1 MALLEAQDLTL
12 AYDALNIVDELSL
25 RLPAG
30 EVTIIVGANGCGKS
44 TLLRGL
50 SRLLKPAGGKV
61 LLNGEDIH
69 TRPAR
74 EVAKLLGLL
83 PQIPTAPDGITVRE
97 LIGRGRYPHQGWFKR
112 FSSEDE
118 AAVARAMAVTGTTDL
133 AERPIDELSGGQR
146 QRVWIAMALA
156 QETEL
161 LLLDEPTTYLDVAHQ
176 LEVLDVISELNRTR
190 GTTVVIVLHD
200 LNLAAR
206 YADHLVALKE
216 GKIVAAGHPA
226 AVVTEEMVKNVFGM
240 PCRVIPD
247 PVAGTPLVLPIGRHR
262 VLRAESVLAA
272 KGIHRTTNPDARLD
286 AGPVP
291 SAAPA
296 PPAADAQPA
305 RKAKGSAGP
314 EAGGVGNAATGVL
327 ADASAGTVAEAA
339 KRETPVPA
347 GDQAPQRAEEISE
360 MLAFAT
366 HVVAVQEIGENF
378 KRITL
383 SGADLAHFGAG
394 DSPLDLR
401 IKLMIQPAAEP
412 GTPKAGLPA
421 EFGSLRPGAWLSRA
435 QATGWYRRWLALPA
449 ESRGAMRTY
458 TVRALRPAG
467 HRDNRGSD
475 AEIDIDFVL
484 HLRTENGKL
493 TGGPATVWAARAMA
507 GDGLLL
513 LGPNAALCGPDY
525 GGIEFRPGSAK
536 RILLAGDE
544 TAAPAICSILESLP
558 AGITGHALIEV
569 PDTGDIQGS
578 STRSGVSVQWLPRGS
593 HPHGELLAAA
603 VRDVVAIPAAGAV
616 MPGADP
622 EDVDVDT
629 QILWETATASTQPFY
644 AWLAGE
650 AEMIKGMRRYLV
662 REAGMDRKQVAFMG
676 YWRRGKSEN

>member
-1 MALLEAQDLTL
+1 MALLQAQDLTL
-12 AYDALNIVDELSL
+12 AYDSVSIVDELSL
-25 RLPAG
+25 ELPTG

-50 SRLLKPAGGKV
+50 ARLLKPAGGKV
-61 LLNGEDIH
+61 LLDGDDIH

-74 EVAKLLGLL
+74 EVAKMLGLL
-83 PQIPTAPDGITVRE
+83 PQTPTAPDGITVRE
-97 LIGRGRYPHQGWFKR
+97 LVGRGRYPHQGWFKR
-112 FSSEDE
+112 WNAEDE
-118 AAVARAMAVTGTTDL
+118 AAVERAMSLTSTLEL
-133 AERPIDELSGGQR
+133 AERPVDELSGGQR

-262 VLRAESVLAA
+262 VLRTESVLAA
-272 KGIHRTTNPDARLD
+272 KGIYRTQDQVTELSTAGSNSPTVAAQDTHRTA
-286 AGPVP
+286 
-291 SAAPA
+291 S
-296 PPAADAQPA
+296 
-305 RKAKGSAGP
+305 S
-314 EAGGVGNAATGVL
+314 EAGLVTTS
-327 ADASAGTVAEAA
+327 ASDDNSIAPENFGEEAL
-339 KRETPVPA
+339 VPA
-347 GDQAPQRAEEISE
+347 SNISE
-360 MLAFAT
+360 MLAFST
-366 HVVAVQEIGENF
+366 RVVATDTLGDNF

-383 SGADLAHFGAG
+383 AGNDLAHFGAG
-394 DSPLDLR
+394 DAPWDLR
-401 IKLMIQPAAEP
+401 IKLMFQAAGKSGIQGSAHLGAFE
-412 GTPKAGLPA
+412 
-421 EFGSLRPGAWLSRA
+421 SLRPDALITAS
-435 QATGWYRRWLALPA
+435 QATGWYKRWLAEPE
-449 ESRGAMRTY
+449 ESRGLMRTY

-467 HRDNRGSD
+467 HRDNRGTE

-484 HLRTENGKL
+484 HLKNEDGKPG
-493 TGGPATVWAARAMA
+493 GGPATNWAATAQA
-507 GDGLLL
+507 GDRLMV
-513 LGPNAALCGPDY
+513 LGPNAALCTADY
-525 GGIEFRPGSAK
+525 GGIEFRPGTAK

-569 PDTGDIQGS
+569 PDTSDIQGS

-593 HPHGELLAAA
+593 HPHGELLASA
-603 VRDVVAIPAAGAV
+603 VRATVAIPGAGAV
-616 MPGADP
+616 VTGAEP
-622 EDVDVDT
+622 EEIDVDE
-629 QILWETATASTQPFY
+629 QILWETSTASTQPFY

-650 AEMIKGMRRYLV
+650 AGTIKELRRYLV
-662 REAGMDRKQVAFMG
+662 RDAGMDRKQVAFMG
-676 YWRRGKSEN
+676 YWRRGKAEG

>member
-12 AYDALNIVDELSL
+12 AYDAVSIVDELSL
-25 RLPAG
+25 QLPTG

-61 LLNGEDIH
+61 LLDGQDIH
-69 TRPAR
+69 NRPAR

-83 PQIPTAPDGITVRE
+83 PQTPTAPDGITVRE

-112 FSSEDE
+112 FSAEDE
-118 AAVARAMAVTGTTDL
+118 AAVARAMAVTGTTEL

-206 YADHLVALKE
+206 YADHLVALKH

-272 KGIHRTTNPDARLD
+272 KGIHRTTNPDARLEAGPD
-286 AGPVP
+286 AGGAAETATDSVVEEPTGT
-291 SAAPA
+291 AAAEADAPA
-296 PPAADAQPA
+296 PAAPHV
-305 RKAKGSAGP
+305 P
-314 EAGGVGNAATGVL
+314 E
-327 ADASAGTVAEAA
+327 
-339 KRETPVPA
+339 
-347 GDQAPQRAEEISE
+347 RAEEISE

-366 HVVAVQEIGENF
+366 HVVAVQGIGENF

-383 SGADLAHFGAG
+383 AGADLAHFGAG

-401 IKLMIQPAAEP
+401 IKLMIPPAAEP
-412 GTPKAGLPA
+412 GVPDAGLPA
-421 EFGSLRPGAWLSRA
+421 EFASLRPGARLTRA
-435 QATGWYRRWLALPA
+435 EATGWYRRWLALPA

-467 HRDNRGSD
+467 HRDNRGTE

-493 TGGPATVWAARAMA
+493 AGGPATVWAARAKA
-507 GDGLLL
+507 GDELLL
-513 LGPNAALCGPDY
+513 LGPNAGLCGPDY

-616 MPGADP
+616 LPGADP

>member
-12 AYDALNIVDELSL
+12 AYDAVSIVDELSL
-25 RLPAG
+25 QLPAG

-50 SRLLKPAGGKV
+50 ARLLKPAGGKV

-74 EVAKLLGLL
+74 EVAKMLGLL
-83 PQIPTAPDGITVRE
+83 PQTPTAPDGITVRE

-118 AAVARAMAVTGTTDL
+118 AAVARAMTVTGTTDL

-206 YADHLVALKE
+206 YADHLVALKH
-216 GKIVAAGHPA
+216 GRIVAAGHPA
-226 AVVTEEMVKNVFGM
+226 AVVTEELVKDVFGM

-291 SAAPA
+291 SEV
-296 PPAADAQPA
+296 PAAGA
-305 RKAKGSAGP
+305 SA
-314 EAGGVGNAATGVL
+314 AATAPGTASPAAEGVT
-327 ADASAGTVAEAA
+327 DAATESLVESAAGTVAATQDGDAA
-339 KRETPVPA
+339 APA
-347 GDQAPQRAEEISE
+347 EQDMPERAEEISE

-366 HVVAVQEIGENF
+366 SVVAVQGIGENF

-383 SGADLAHFGAG
+383 AGADLAYFGAG
-394 DSPLDLR
+394 GSPLDLR

-412 GTPKAGLPA
+412 GTPAAALPS
-421 EFGSLRPGAWLSRA
+421 EFESLRPGAWLSRA
-435 QATGWYRRWLALPA
+435 EATGWYRRWLALPA

-467 HRDNRGSD
+467 HRDNRGTE

-484 HLRTENGKL
+484 HLRTVNGKPA
-493 TGGPATVWAARAMA
+493 GGPATVWAARAKA
-507 GDGLLL
+507 GDELLL
-513 LGPNAALCGPDY
+513 LGPNAGLCGPDY
-525 GGIEFRPGSAK
+525 GGIEFRPGTAK

-544 TAAPAICSILESLP
+544 TAAPAICSILEALP

-622 EDVDVDT
+622 EDVDVDI

>member
-12 AYDALNIVDELSL
+12 AYDAVSIVDELSL
-25 RLPAG
+25 QLPAG

-50 SRLLKPAGGKV
+50 ARLLKPAGGKV
-61 LLNGEDIH
+61 LLDGQDIH

-74 EVAKLLGLL
+74 EVAKVLGLL
-83 PQIPTAPDGITVRE
+83 PQTPVAPDGITVRE
-97 LIGRGRYPHQGWFKR
+97 LVGRGRYPHQGWFKR
-112 FSSEDE
+112 WNAEDE
-118 AAVARAMAVTGTTDL
+118 AAVERAMTLTGTTDL

-206 YADHLVALKE
+206 YADHLVALKH

-226 AVVTEEMVKNVFGM
+226 AVVTEDLVKNVFGM

-272 KGIHRTTNPDARLD
+272 RGIYRTQPPAVEPESGIG
-286 AGPVP
+286 APVP
-291 SAAPA
+291 AAATAVEEPEAPA
-296 PPAADAQPA
+296 ASTGEQPVGAAAQAP
-305 RKAKGSAGP
+305 
-314 EAGGVGNAATGVL
+314 
-327 ADASAGTVAEAA
+327 VAEASPL
-339 KRETPVPA
+339 R
-347 GDQAPQRAEEISE
+347 RAEEISE

-366 HVVAVQEIGENF
+366 RVVDVASVGANF
-378 KRITL
+378 KRVTFA
-383 SGADLAHFGAG
+383 GADLAHFGAG
-394 DSPLDLR
+394 DAPLDLR
-401 IKLMIQPAAEP
+401 IKLMIPPAPTHGASALENATGAE
-412 GTPKAGLPA
+412 LPD
-421 EFGSLRPGAWLSRA
+421 EFSSLRPGALLAEDEAS
-435 QATGWYRRWLALPA
+435 GWYRRWLALP
-449 ESRGAMRTY
+449 EGERGSMRTY
-458 TVRALRPAG
+458 TARALRPAG
-467 HRDNRGSD
+467 HRDNRGD
-475 AEIDIDFVL
+475 EPELDIDFVL
-484 HLRTENGKL
+484 HLRTEGGRL
-493 TGGPATVWAARAMA
+493 TGGPATVWAAQAQL
-507 GDGLLL
+507 GDELLI
-513 LGPNAALCGPDY
+513 LGPNSALCDASY
-525 GGIEFRPGSAK
+525 GGIEFRPGTAT

-569 PDTGDIQGS
+569 PNTEDIQGS

-593 HPHGELLAAA
+593 HPHGELLASA
-603 VRDVVAIPAAGAV
+603 VRAAVAIPAAGAV
-616 MPGADP
+616 VTGAEP
-622 EDVDVDT
+622 EDVDVDET
-629 QILWETATASTQPFY
+629 ILWETATASTQPFY

-650 AEMIKGMRRYLV
+650 AGMIKELRRYLV
-662 REAGMDRKQVAFMG
+662 RDAGMDRKQVAFMG
-676 YWRRGKSEN
+676 YWRRGKSEG

>member
-1 MALLEAQDLTL
+1 MAQLQAQDLTL
-12 AYDALNIVDELSL
+12 AYDSVSIVDELSL
-25 RLPAG
+25 ELPTG

-50 SRLLKPAGGKV
+50 ARLLKPAGGQV
-61 LLNGEDIH
+61 LLDGSDIH

-74 EVAKLLGLL
+74 EVAKMLGLL
-83 PQIPTAPDGITVRE
+83 PQTPTAPDGISVRE
-97 LIGRGRYPHQGWFKR
+97 LVGRGRYPHQGWFKR
-112 FSSEDE
+112 WNSEDE
-118 AAVARAMAVTGTTDL
+118 AAVERAMALTSTLEL
-133 AERPIDELSGGQR
+133 AERPVDELSGGQR

-262 VLRAESVLAA
+262 VLRTESVLAA
-272 KGIHRTTNPDARLD
+272 KGIYRTQDPAIELSTNAKSLANSTVQSTAHTASSETGFLATDATGKD
-286 AGPVP
+286 TKTPENSGIEAPK
-291 SAAPA
+291 SAA
-296 PPAADAQPA
+296 
-305 RKAKGSAGP
+305 S
-314 EAGGVGNAATGVL
+314 
-327 ADASAGTVAEAA
+327 
-339 KRETPVPA
+339 
-347 GDQAPQRAEEISE
+347 ISE
-360 MLAFAT
+360 MLAFST
-366 HVVAVQEIGENF
+366 RVVATDELGDNF

-383 SGADLAHFGAG
+383 AGSDLAHFGAG
-394 DSPLDLR
+394 DAPWDLR
-401 IKLMIQPAAEP
+401 IKLMFQAA
-412 GTPKAGLPA
+412 GNSSTKGLA
-421 EFGSLRPGAWLSRA
+421 HLGAFESLRPDALITSA
-435 QATGWYRRWLALPA
+435 QATGWYKTWLAEPE
-449 ESRGAMRTY
+449 ESRGVMRTY
-458 TVRALRPAG
+458 TVRSLRPAG
-467 HRDNRGSD
+467 HRDNRGTE

-484 HLRTENGKL
+484 HLKSEDGKPG
-493 TGGPATVWAARAMA
+493 GGPATNWAATAQA
-507 GDGLLL
+507 GDRLMV
-513 LGPNAALCGPDY
+513 LGPNAALCNAEY

-569 PDTGDIQGS
+569 PNTSDIQGS

-593 HPHGELLAAA
+593 HPHGELLASA
-603 VRDVVAIPAAGAV
+603 VRATVAIPGAGAV
-616 MPGADP
+616 MTGAEP
-622 EDVDVDT
+622 EDIDVDE

-650 AEMIKGMRRYLV
+650 AGTIKDLRRYLV
-662 REAGMDRKQVAFMG
+662 RDAGMDRKQVAFMG
-676 YWRRGKSEN
+676 YWRRGKAEG

>member
-12 AYDALNIVDELSL
+12 AYDAVSIVDELSL
-25 RLPAG
+25 ALPTG

-74 EVAKLLGLL
+74 EVAKMLGLL
-83 PQIPTAPDGITVRE
+83 PQTPTAPDGITVRE

-206 YADHLVALKE
+206 YADHLVALKH

-291 SAAPA
+291 SEVPAAAAEPGTA
-296 PPAADAQPA
+296 SPAAD
-305 RKAKGSAGP
+305 
-314 EAGGVGNAATGVL
+314 GVAEAATGSLVE
-327 ADASAGTVAEAA
+327 ASAGTVAAPAETEAPA
-339 KRETPVPA
+339 PAEPDVPE
-347 GDQAPQRAEEISE
+347 RAEEISE

-366 HVVAVQEIGENF
+366 HGVAVQGIGENF

-383 SGADLAHFGAG
+383 AGADLAHFGAG

-412 GTPKAGLPA
+412 GTPAAALPA
-421 EFGSLRPGAWLSRA
+421 EFESLRPGAWLSRA
-435 QATGWYRRWLALPA
+435 EATGWYRRWLALPA

-467 HRDNRGSD
+467 HRDNRGTE

-493 TGGPATVWAARAMA
+493 AGGPATVWAARAKA
-507 GDGLLL
+507 GDELLL
-513 LGPNAALCGPDY
+513 LGPNAGLCGPDY

-544 TAAPAICSILESLP
+544 TAAPAICSILEALP

-629 QILWETATASTQPFY
+629 QILWETATVSTQPFY